1 MKLHP
6 DDYSHPGERVDY
18 APLDEHMKAVVAAIY
33 AARVLHN
40 QKTVK
45 ANQPKA
51 A

>member
-33 AARVLHN
+33 AARALHDRKVA
-40 QKTVK
+40 Q